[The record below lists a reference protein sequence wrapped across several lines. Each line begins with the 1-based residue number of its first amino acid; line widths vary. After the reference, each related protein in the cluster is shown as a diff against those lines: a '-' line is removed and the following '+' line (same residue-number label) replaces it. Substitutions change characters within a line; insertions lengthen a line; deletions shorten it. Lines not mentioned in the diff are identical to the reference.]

1 VKRKP
6 AVAHFWHERRIEMI
20 MWCLIGEM
28 LASPAADTHPHFGAV
43 LGIVV
48 LATVLAG
55 VSYVGKTN
63 VTRFAVLPAA
73 GLWLVARS
81 LEAFGDRRDLYTQL
95 SPVAGLLLSCSVL
108 WAIFDHFSSV
118 PEVPRSAIA
127 EAFIGYLVIATAF
140 SQLYWILNR
149 ILEQPFNQP
158 ISSYQTGTFL
168 YFSMMTISGVG
179 YGGILPVNPYLRIIA
194 ALETMTG
201 IFFVAVVVA
210 RLVSAYRPQPRAK
223 GSSTSE

>member
-1 VKRKP
+1 VKSRP
-6 AVAHFWHERRIEMI
+6 AIAHYWHERRIEII

-43 LGIVV
+43 LGILV
-48 LATVLAG
+48 LATLLAG

-73 GLWLVARS
+73 GVWLVARAF
-81 LEAFGDRRDLYTQL
+81 EAFGERRHLYAQL
-95 SPVAGLLLSCSVL
+95 SPFAGLLLSCSIL
-108 WAIFDHFSSV
+108 WAIFDHFNSV
-118 PEVPRSAIA
+118 PEIPRSAIA
-127 EAFIGYLVIATAF
+127 EAFIGYLVISTAF
-140 SQLYWILNR
+140 AQIYWILNR
-149 ILEQPFNQP
+149 VLEQPFSQP
-158 ISSYQTGTFL
+158 ISSYQSGTFL

-179 YGGILPVNPYLRIIA
+179 YGGILPINPYLRIIA

-210 RLVSAYRPQPRAK
+210 RLVSAYRPEPRSK
-223 GSSTSE
+223 GPSTSD